1 MDACPPRSPTHKGD
15 LKMTTLATLT
25 EQGRWTDTHKR
36 TAEETYDDVK
46 KLIYHTVWG
55 VVRKHGGDFDDF
67 LSEAN
72 EVFLTAYA
80 DFDGSC
86 PFSNWLRQC
95 IVYQLL
101 DCVRN
106 RCQENSRFKPV
117 QGCRSS
123 VNGIPI
129 TTRMNSENTQM
140 ASDMPERQID
150 NVPDVRSTWRISE
163 LLEELGDDARTVVK
177 LVVETP
183 AELAA
188 VVQEKGDQP
197 RNYRSSVRNYLAELG
212 WTAVRVAE
220 SFNEI
225 RHALSE

>member
-1 MDACPPRSPTHKGD
+1 
-15 LKMTTLATLT
+15 
-25 EQGRWTDTHKR
+25 
-36 TAEETYDDVK
+36 
-46 KLIYHTVWG
+46 
-55 VVRKHGGDFDDF
+55 
-67 LSEAN
+67 
-72 EVFLTAYA
+72 VFLTAYS

-86 PFSNWLRQC
+86 PFSNWLRQM
-95 IVYQLL
+95 IVYRLL

-106 RCQENSRFKPV
+106 RCQENGRRKPEPND
-117 QGCRSS
+117 S
-123 VNGIPI
+123 VSGIPVWSL
-129 TTRMNSENTQM
+129 TGDGRDRSNPVDE
-140 ASDMPERQID
+140 
-150 NVPDVRSTWRISE
+150 VPDVRSTWRISE
-163 LLEELGDDARTVVK
+163 LLDELGDDARTVVK

-188 VVQEKGDQP
+188 VVQGKGDQP